1 MEMTAEISWVP
12 GAKKNGRIGSF
23 VCITRRLN
31 SKPSYPNPCQ
41 HTWNSQTV
49 VPDPVLLN
57 FSVWLGTSTYI
68 QHGMGAAWQKSKLV
82 NTGFLAS
89 TSSQVDWSPLLLSQ
103 QPQVLFSAFPKVYFN
118 VAEIYRR
125 RCLEASGQ
133 MLENVDRTHRV
144 LTSGKLVLRKIT

>member
-1 MEMTAEISWVP
+1 MELTAEISWVP

-57 FSVWLGTSTYI
+57 FSDL
-68 QHGMGAAWQKSKLV
+68 M
-82 NTGFLAS
+82 LAGP
-89 TSSQVDWSPLLLSQ
+89 TPIKGLQA
-103 QPQVLFSAFPKVYFN
+103 LFYQ
-118 VAEIYRR
+118 
-125 RCLEASGQ
+125 L
-133 MLENVDRTHRV
+133 
-144 LTSGKLVLRKIT
+144 